1 MKSSGLTLYILF
13 DATTS
18 ADGNTYDRPS
28 IEGWFQLGNITSPL
42 TGLELATEMIFPNI
56 SQLNTPNYP
65 EMNNLPKSLPPRHL
79 TKLPPRIATQPADRL
94 ASLRLASVVLALRK
108 VIMAWREQEGAALIK
123 KSKGA
128 PLDEV

>member
-79 TKLPPRIATQPADRL
+79 TKLPRL
-94 ASLRLASVVLALRK
+94 ASPRLRRSSSSEGDHGLARAGGGSAHQE
-108 VIMAWREQEGAALIK
+108 EQGC
-123 KSKGA
+123 SFG
-128 PLDEV
+128 